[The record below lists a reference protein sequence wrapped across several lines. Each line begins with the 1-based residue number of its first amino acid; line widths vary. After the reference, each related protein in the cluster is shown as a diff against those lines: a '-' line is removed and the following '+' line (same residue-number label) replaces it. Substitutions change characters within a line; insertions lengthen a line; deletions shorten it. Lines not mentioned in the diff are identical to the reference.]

1 MSTNPRPADVTVEHF
16 DDPATAPFGAASATT
31 VTDEEGAFGTT
42 YADEDGA
49 WTACAIGC
57 ADPQPPPVSNPAPLP
72 PGPRARIARGIGE
85 GIAAAD
91 AGAPYSAIPY
101 ARDVYPLTRAAWSLG
116 FTARRAQLDPASR
129 PSTLSAALDP
139 ADELSAET
147 TPAP

>member
-1 MSTNPRPADVTVEHF
+1 M
-16 DDPATAPFGAASATT
+16 
-31 VTDEEGAFGTT
+31 
-42 YADEDGA
+42 
-49 WTACAIGC
+49 
-57 ADPQPPPVSNPAPLP
+57 SNPAPLP

-116 FTARRAQLDPASR
+116 YTARQAQLDPANR

-139 ADELSAET
+139 AEYLERTRDALGEDAFHVAQLSGAALTLEDVAALALT
-147 TPAP
+147 RSSN

>member
-1 MSTNPRPADVTVEHF
+1 MRDRVGNP
-16 DDPATAPFGAASATT
+16 GAAA
-31 VTDEEGAFGTT
+31 
-42 YADEDGA
+42 
-49 WTACAIGC
+49 
-57 ADPQPPPVSNPAPLP
+57 VSNPAPLP
-72 PGPRARIARGIGE
+72 PGPRARIARAMGE

-116 FTARRAQLDPASR
+116 FTARRAQIAPENR